1 MVFSTASS
9 KSVPERGAGACR
21 ASPGEDAAASLSA
34 GEGHS
39 LAWWGCFGLPVVM
52 IRVLGVW
59 LLGLLMVPAIALAA
73 EIEVANPQ
81 LLPSEDGYVLSA
93 DFKFELNPRLE
104 EAVTKGVVLHFVA
117 DFELSKP
124 RWYWLD
130 EKLATR
136 SQTYRLSYH
145 ALTRQYRLSTG
156 GLHQSFATLSETML
170 VLSRLRN
177 WGVIERGEKG
187 IRPGETYD
195 AALRLRLD
203 VTQLP
208 RPFQITALGNKD
220 WSLAS
225 DWKAW
230 QATLAPLPAQEA
242 K

>member
-1 MVFSTASS
+1 ML
-9 KSVPERGAGACR
+9 ERLRLC
-21 ASPGEDAAASLSA
+21 
-34 GEGHS
+34 
-39 LAWWGCFGLPVVM
+39 LALLVLLPFVA
-52 IRVLGVW
+52 W
-59 LLGLLMVPAIALAA
+59 AA
-73 EIEVANPQ
+73 EIDISNPQ
-81 LLPSEDGYVLSA
+81 LVAGDDGYVLSA
-93 DFKFELNPRLE
+93 DFKFDLTPRLE
-104 EAVTKGVVLHFVA
+104 EAVTKGVVLYFVA
-117 DFELSKP
+117 DFELTKG

-130 EKLATR
+130 EKLASR

-156 GLHQSFATLSETML
+156 GLHQSFATLSDAVQ

-187 IRPGETYD
+187 IRAGEPYE

-208 RPFQITALGNKD
+208 RPFQISALGNKE

-225 DWKAW
+225 DWKTW
-230 QATLAPLPAQEA
+230 QATLPAITPPVEA